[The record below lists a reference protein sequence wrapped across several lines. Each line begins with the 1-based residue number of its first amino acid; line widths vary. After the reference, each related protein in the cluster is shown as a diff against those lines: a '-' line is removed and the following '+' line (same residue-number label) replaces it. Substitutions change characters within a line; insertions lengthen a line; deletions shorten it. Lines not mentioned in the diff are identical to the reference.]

1 MDAPATSAAEYLR
14 PKDVKVRYRVSQATI
29 YRWIRA
35 KKVEAIHKDGITL
48 ILVASLEAYLAT
60 WKRR

>member
-1 MDAPATSAAEYLR
+1 MDSRTTSAAGYLR
-14 PKDVKVRYRVSQATI
+14 PKDVKARFRISEATI